1 MGGPEDGEQR
11 EQHHYHHVHAQT
23 PEQETNSE
31 GQPAWPEMSASLR
44 CDQLVR
50 FQQRQNYMRVLQ
62 VRLFRVCNNRIAFKP
77 RLVAT

>member
-1 MGGPEDGEQR
+1 
-11 EQHHYHHVHAQT
+11 
-23 PEQETNSE
+23 
-31 GQPAWPEMSASLR
+31 MSASLR